1 MKKEDIDRIN
11 ELARKAKTVGL
22 TPEENE
28 ERAVLRRAYIDS
40 VVGDLRQQL
49 DNTYIVDSKGN
60 KRKLRQYSAQQEIQ
74 GRALRQKQQR
84 NRDRKQ
90 RLSRLVAA
98 DIHACQHAGA
108 AEAGRERQQQ
118 RLRDPAAV
126 TARKIFIQQHNCKA
140 GRIH

>member
-11 ELARKAKTVGL
+11 ELARKARTVGL

-60 KRKLRQYSAQQEIQ
+60 KR
-74 GRALRQKQQR
+74 
-84 NRDRKQ
+84 
-90 RLSRLVAA
+90 
-98 DIHACQHAGA
+98 
-108 AEAGRERQQQ
+108 
-118 RLRDPAAV
+118 
-126 TARKIFIQQHNCKA
+126 
-140 GRIH
+140 

>member
-1 MKKEDIDRIN
+1 MKKDDIDRIN

-60 KRKLRQYSAQQEIQ
+60 KRKLRQ
-74 GRALRQKQQR
+74 
-84 NRDRKQ
+84 
-90 RLSRLVAA
+90 
-98 DIHACQHAGA
+98 
-108 AEAGRERQQQ
+108 
-118 RLRDPAAV
+118 
-126 TARKIFIQQHNCKA
+126 
-140 GRIH
+140 

>member
-40 VVGDLRQQL
+40 VVGDLCQQL

-60 KRKLRQYSAQQEIQ
+60 KRKLRQ
-74 GRALRQKQQR
+74 
-84 NRDRKQ
+84 
-90 RLSRLVAA
+90 
-98 DIHACQHAGA
+98 
-108 AEAGRERQQQ
+108 
-118 RLRDPAAV
+118 
-126 TARKIFIQQHNCKA
+126 
-140 GRIH
+140 

>member
-49 DNTYIVDSKGN
+49 DNTYIVDSQGN
-60 KRKLRQYSAQQEIQ
+60 KRKLRQ
-74 GRALRQKQQR
+74 
-84 NRDRKQ
+84 
-90 RLSRLVAA
+90 
-98 DIHACQHAGA
+98 
-108 AEAGRERQQQ
+108 
-118 RLRDPAAV
+118 
-126 TARKIFIQQHNCKA
+126 
-140 GRIH
+140 